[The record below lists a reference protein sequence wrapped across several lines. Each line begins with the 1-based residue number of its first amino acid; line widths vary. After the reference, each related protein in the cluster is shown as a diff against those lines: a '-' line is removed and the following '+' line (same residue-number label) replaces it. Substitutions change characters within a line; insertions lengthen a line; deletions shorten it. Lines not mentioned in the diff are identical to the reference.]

1 MNIYLSYHELSEQL
15 QNRIHIKNISSFFL
29 QGCVY
34 LHGINFDE
42 LPLLILG
49 SASFT
54 SAPLRLW
61 SPEILGAPLVGSFE
75 ELGILRKNSKPLFSW
90 WSQKQVD
97 ENIQKINQIR
107 ASQSIFIETT

>member
-1 MNIYLSYHELSEQL
+1 MGKMSIWSIYHELSEQL

-54 SAPLRLW
+54 SAPLGLW
-61 SPEILGAPLVGSFE
+61 SPEILGVALVGSFE
-75 ELGILRKNSKPLFSW
+75 ELGILGKNLKPLFNCL
-90 WSQKQVD
+90 SQKQGD
-97 ENIQKINQIR
+97 ENIQNIDYILHPRVN
-107 ASQSIFIETT
+107 